1 MISHAGGAAQ
11 EHLESGSTP
20 PFVGPQRAYM
30 SCFLLR
36 VQEHFDWRENVLKR
50 HGAHSWSQRSGTYRV
65 AFVREQWNPVL
76 SHHSDGETKNCRV
89 MLWPRFHEQL
99 NMLTI
104 SRRPNNLVW
113 ADSASK
119 IHHQKSVCF
128 QAQPNI
134 TSIMLKT
141 FNTRRALFGFIVISW
156 TVLQKSD
163 LDGFCQL
170 VRKGLI
176 VK

>member
-1 MISHAGGAAQ
+1 MQGEQHKNILSLAAHPPSLGPREHICLASYSEFKSISIGEKTYSNVTERTVEANEAGRT
-11 EHLESGSTP
+11 EWPSLES
-20 PFVGPQRAYM
+20 
-30 SCFLLR
+30 
-36 VQEHFDWRENVLKR
+36 
-50 HGAHSWSQRSGTYRV
+50 SGTPCCPII
-65 AFVREQWNPVL
+65 Q
-76 SHHSDGETKNCRV
+76 TKNCRV
-89 MLWPRFHEQL
+89 MLGPRFHEQL

-119 IHHQKSVCF
+119 IHHQKSF
-128 QAQPNI
+128 AFKLNQ
-134 TSIMLKT
+134 TLHHSYWKHSIS
-141 FNTRRALFGFIVISW
+141 RRALFGFIVISG

>member
-1 MISHAGGAAQ
+1 MQGEQHKNILSLAAHPPSLGPREHICLASYSEFKSISIGEKTYSNVTERTVEANEAGRT
-11 EHLESGSTP
+11 EWPSLES
-20 PFVGPQRAYM
+20 
-30 SCFLLR
+30 
-36 VQEHFDWRENVLKR
+36 
-50 HGAHSWSQRSGTYRV
+50 SGTPCCPII
-65 AFVREQWNPVL
+65 Q
-76 SHHSDGETKNCRV
+76 TKNCRV
-89 MLWPRFHEQL
+89 MLGPRFHEQL